1 MEDAIKAVEAIKQKK
16 EDDVKKLDDALEIL
30 QGVDLGSA
38 APVEVEPEVPESPV
52 EAEPESPVEAEPE
65 SPVEAEP
72 ESPVEAEPESPV
84 EAEPESPVEAE
95 PEAPVEAEPEGSPF
109 EDNQEENTDTVI
121 PPKSELKE
129 LQEMNSQLQEP
140 KEEGLGETFNNMFE
154 STKEYFSPKTE
165 NEEKK
170 GGKRKN
176 RKSRKGLR
184 TKRFRGG
191 NNRKTKKGRRNS
203 RRLRK

>member
-1 MEDAIKAVEAIKQKK
+1 MEETPVEVAT
-16 EDDVKKLDDALEIL
+16 ESEEAPLEVATESEEAPAEVITE
-30 QGVDLGSA
+30 SEE
-38 APVEVEPEVPESPV
+38 APVEVATES
-52 EAEPESPVEAEPE
+52 EEN
-65 SPVEAEP
+65 
-72 ESPVEAEPESPV
+72 
-84 EAEPESPVEAE
+84 
-95 PEAPVEAEPEGSPF
+95 PF
-109 EDNQEENTDTVI
+109 EAVENNTDTVI

-129 LQEMNSQLQEP
+129 IQDLNINNEIQEP
-140 KEEGLGETFNNMFE
+140 KEEGFGETLNNMVE
-154 STKEYFSPKTE
+154 TTKEYFSPKTE

>member
-30 QGVDLGSA
+30 QGVDLSSA

-52 EAEPESPVEAEPE
+52 AAEPESPVEAEPE
-65 SPVEAEP
+65 APVETEP
-72 ESPVEAEPESPV
+72 ESPVEAEPEAV
-84 EAEPESPVEAE
+84 VEAE

-129 LQEMNSQLQEP
+129 IQDLNINNEIQKP
-140 KEEGLGETFNNMFE
+140 KEEGFGETLNNMVE